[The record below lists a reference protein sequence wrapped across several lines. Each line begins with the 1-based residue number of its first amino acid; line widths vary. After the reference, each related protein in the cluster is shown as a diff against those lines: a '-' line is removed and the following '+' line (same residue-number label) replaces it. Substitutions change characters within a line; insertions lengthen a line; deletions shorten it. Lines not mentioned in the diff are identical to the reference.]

1 MTELS
6 TEHSRADFQTRRVI
20 CYVDGFNLYFGLRA
34 AGMKYLLWLDLP
46 ALAQSLLV
54 RGQELVATKYFPSR
68 IAGPEQKRKRQ
79 EAYLDALLAKCGEPV
94 RIEYG
99 KYITDTR
106 QCRQCGVRDSVPSE
120 KMTDVNIAVALLSDA
135 YQDHFETALLIT
147 ADSDLVPA
155 VKAVR
160 TLFPD
165 KRVCV
170 AFPPS
175 RQSNDLRD
183 ASHASF
189 TIGRAKLAQAQMP
202 RVFAG
207 SDGRQHECPSK
218 WMPYGN
224 A

>member
-1 MTELS
+1 M
-6 TEHSRADFQTRRVI
+6 I
-20 CYVDGFNLYFGLRA
+20 CYVDGFNLYFGLRT
-34 AGMKYLLWLDLP
+34 AGLKSLLWLDLQ

-54 RGQELVATKYFPSR
+54 PGQELVATKYFTSR
-68 IAGPEQKRKRQ
+68 IAGPDQKRKRQ
-79 EAYLDALLAKCGEPV
+79 EAYLDALQAKSGGSM

-135 YQDHFETALLIT
+135 YQDHYESALLIT

-155 VKAVR
+155 VRAVR

-170 AFPPS
+170 AFPPA
-175 RQSNDLRD
+175 RHSNDLRD

-202 RVFAG
+202 RAFAG
-207 SDGRQHECPSK
+207 PDGRQHECPSK
-218 WMPYGN
+218 WMPSGHD
-224 A
+224 